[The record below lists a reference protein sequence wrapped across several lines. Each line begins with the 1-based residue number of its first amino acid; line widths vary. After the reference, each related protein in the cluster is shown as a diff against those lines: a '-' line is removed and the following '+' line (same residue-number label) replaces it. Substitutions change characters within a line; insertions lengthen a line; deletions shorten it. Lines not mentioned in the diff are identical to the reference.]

1 MKQFYLIL
9 IAIFTLCSC
18 SNDDNENNENS
29 NQFDFTLEVSSNEL
43 LNAIKVEIVDEH
55 LNPIETK
62 LLTDTS
68 SLTMDITQGY
78 AFIVHGYDEAGF
90 TASYTLWR
98 NLNNTIILEGG
109 LGCNVYCF
117 KQENLN

>member
-1 MKQFYLIL
+1 MKSLIL
-9 IAIFTLCSC
+9 ILFSTFLLFSC
-18 SNDDNENNENS
+18 SKDDDTLES
-29 NQFDFTLEVSSNEL
+29 TNQFDFTLEVSSNEQL
-43 LNAIKVEIVDEH
+43 DAIKVEIVDEN
-55 LNPIETK
+55 LNVIETQ

-117 KQENLN
+117 KQENL